1 MQHNNII
8 FNNSWSQPLEAEIN
22 SSYFE
27 TIINKVNTQYAQ
39 YVCYPQKENIFR
51 AFELCHYNNLK
62 AVIIGQDPYHEPN
75 QAHGLSFSVPTN
87 VPMPPSLINIFKE
100 IENQTGKPMPT
111 NGNLERWAKQGVLLL
126 NASLTVQQHLAH
138 SHKNIGWNKF
148 TDAVIATISKNKTNI
163 VFLLWGAF
171 ARQKAKLIN
180 TQQHLVLECNHPSPL
195 SANRGGW
202 FGNNHFIKTNNYLVE
217 HNKTAIEW

>member
-202 FGNNHFIKTNNYLVE
+202 FGNNHFVKTNNYLVE